1 MKDTEIFKIIGIPV
15 QTLQMWKKSGNY
27 REFLYALL
35 KSLPKEYIE
44 SVRKRIEEEKKEK
57 ENFGKLF

>member
-35 KSLPKEYIE
+35 KSLPKEYIK
-44 SVRKRIEEEKKEK
+44 SVRKRIETEKKEK
-57 ENFGKLF
+57 DNFGKMF

>member
-44 SVRKRIEEEKKEK
+44 SVRKKVAEEKKEK
-57 ENFGKLF
+57 ESFGKMF

>member
-1 MKDTEIFKIIGIPV
+1 MIKDTDIFRNIGIPI
-15 QTLQMWKKSGNY
+15 QTLQMWKRSGNY

-44 SVRKRIEEEKKEK
+44 SVRKRIEVEKSDKDIFK
-57 ENFGKLF
+57 NI

>member
-1 MKDTEIFKIIGIPV
+1 MKDTEIFRNIGIPI
-15 QTLQMWKKSGNY
+15 QTLQIWKRSGNY

-44 SVRKRIEEEKKEK
+44 SIRKKVEIDKKEK
-57 ENFGKLF
+57 ESFGKMF